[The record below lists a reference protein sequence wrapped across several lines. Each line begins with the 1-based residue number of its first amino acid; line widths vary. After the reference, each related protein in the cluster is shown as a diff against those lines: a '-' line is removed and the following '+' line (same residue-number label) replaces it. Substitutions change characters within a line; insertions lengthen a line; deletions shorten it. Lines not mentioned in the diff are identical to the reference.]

1 MDSTYTP
8 AVVGILGIVSTL
20 TLSDINALVGICVGV
35 LSLIYLIIRIV
46 KEWRN
51 KNT

>member
-8 AVVGILGIVSTL
+8 AAVGIFGIVSTL
-20 TLSDINALVGICVGV
+20 TLSDVNALVGICVGG
-35 LSLIYLIIRIV
+35 LSLIYLMIRIV

>member
-20 TLSDINALVGICVGV
+20 TLSDINALVGVCVGI
-35 LSLIYLIIRIV
+35 LSLVYLIIRIV

>member
-8 AVVGILGIVSTL
+8 AAVGIFGIVSTV
-20 TLSDINALVGICVGV
+20 TLADVNALVGICVGG
-35 LSLIYLIIRIV
+35 LSLIYLMIRIV

>member
-8 AVVGILGIVSTL
+8 ALVGLFGVVSTV
-20 TLSDINALVGICVGV
+20 TLSDINALVGICVGG
-35 LSLIYLIIRIV
+35 LSLIYLMIRIV
-46 KEWRN
+46 KECRN

>member
-8 AVVGILGIVSTL
+8 ALVGIFGIVSTL
-20 TLSDINALVGICVGV
+20 TLSDVNALVGICVGA
-35 LSLIYLIIRIV
+35 LSLVYLMIRIV